1 MEVFEAIEKRRA
13 VKHYDPDYAM
23 SDEETNK
30 LLDALRLSPTAFN
43 IQNTRIVLVKDPAQ
57 RQKLREAA
65 WDQAQV
71 TDASALFVF
80 CADIKAWEKNPARY
94 WETAPEPMRGQLV
107 QMIGQYYGGREWVQ
121 RDEAL
126 RSCAIAAQT
135 LMLAARSL
143 GYDTCPMDGF
153 DYDKVGEII
162 GLPQDHL
169 VAMFVV
175 VGKGTKEAYPRGGF
189 IPREEAVKI
198 DRF

>member
-1 MEVFEAIEKRRA
+1 MEVFEAIEKRRS
-13 VKHYDPDYAM
+13 VKHYDPDHVM
-23 SDEETNK
+23 SDKDKNK
-30 LLDALRLSPTAFN
+30 LLDALLLAPTAFN
-43 IQNTRIVLVKDPAQ
+43 IQNTRIVLVQDPAQ
-57 RQKLREAA
+57 RKKLREAA
-65 WDQAQV
+65 WNQEQV

-80 CADIKAWEKNPARY
+80 CADIKSWEKDPARY
-94 WETAPEPMRGQLV
+94 WETAPEAMREQLV

-135 LMLAARSL
+135 LMLAAQSL
-143 GYDTCPMDGF
+143 GYDSCPMDGF
-153 DYDKVGEII
+153 DYGKVGEII
-162 GLPQDHL
+162 GLPPDHL